1 MGDAIYGCT
10 LFPQRELQGLRFGAI
25 DKSLQ
30 KKRWLNPSFIHMY
43 VHTIHSLSSIW
54 FAMTSSLTNVS
65 LVKGWHSDRWT
76 NPKNILLLNSSRCLI
91 KFKHEIGK
99 YANLIRD
106 LPSLLPIVDFISW
119 NNSLERL
126 LQSCLWI
133 VSKNSWLQFL
143 FRNIFTIIVIKHL
156 I

>member
-10 LFPQRELQGLRFGAI
+10 LFLQRELQGLRFGAI

-30 KKRWLNPSFIHMY
+30 QKVKILVSYKPKIQ
-43 VHTIHSLSSIW
+43 TIHSLSSIW
-54 FAMTSSLTNVS
+54 LAMTSSLTNVS

-76 NPKNILLLNSSRCLI
+76 NPKNIHFLNSSRRLI

-106 LPSLLPIVDFISW
+106 LPSLLPIVDFISR

-143 FRNIFTIIVIKHL
+143 FGNIFTIIVIKHL

>member
-1 MGDAIYGCT
+1 MWEMQFMGIPYFFSVSSKVYVLAQSTNPY
-10 LFPQRELQGLRFGAI
+10 
-25 DKSLQ
+25 
-30 KKRWLNPSFIHMY
+30 KKRWLNPSFI
-43 VHTIHSLSSIW
+43 HTIHSLSSIW

-91 KFKHEIGK
+91 KFKHDIGM
-99 YANLIRD
+99 YVNLIRD
-106 LPSLLPIVDFISW
+106 LPSLLPIVNFISR

-143 FRNIFTIIVIKHL
+143 FGNIFTIIVIKHL